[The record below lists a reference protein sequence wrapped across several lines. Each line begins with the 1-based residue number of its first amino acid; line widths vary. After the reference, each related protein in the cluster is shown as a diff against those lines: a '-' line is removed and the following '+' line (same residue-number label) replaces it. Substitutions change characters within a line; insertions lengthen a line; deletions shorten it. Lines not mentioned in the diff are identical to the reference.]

1 MLILGQDFL
10 EVLSFGLTKY
20 LFTPMLEIIALKI
33 LWLEGTTTSSDLK
46 YIIKMLKMSYVPVK
60 DFCNQRTGKLKIH
73 HSEDLGKGVLEHD
86 RIL

>member
-1 MLILGQDFL
+1 MLGQDFL
-10 EVLSFGLTKY
+10 DVHRFGLTKY
-20 LFTPMLEIIALKI
+20 LFTSVLEIIAFKI
-33 LWLEGTTTSSDLK
+33 LWLEGTTTSNDLK
-46 YIIKMLKMSYVPVK
+46 YIIKKLKMSYMSVQ